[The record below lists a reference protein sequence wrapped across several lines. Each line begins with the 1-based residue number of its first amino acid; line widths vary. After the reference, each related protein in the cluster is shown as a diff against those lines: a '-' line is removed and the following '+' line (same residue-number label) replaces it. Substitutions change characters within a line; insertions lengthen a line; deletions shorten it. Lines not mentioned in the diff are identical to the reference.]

1 VDRALAIPAAVTLA
15 VMLWGIRAPSYR
27 GDEVDTVSAVSR
39 SLPQLIRLLGHTD
52 AVHGLY
58 YLLLWPVARVAG
70 TGEMA
75 TRLPSALA
83 MTAAAL
89 GVSAIARRLRS
100 RRGALSA
107 GLVFAALPAVTQ
119 QGHDARPYAMLTA
132 AVVLASYLLVRLAG
146 DPQPGR
152 FACYGLALV
161 LVGYLQVF
169 GLLIVPAH
177 AITLLAWRRR
187 GGTLA
192 VGGRRAQA
200 VLRGWLPAVAA
211 AGVLSA
217 PAALMAWLQRG
228 SVAWIKEPGW
238 YDARYLLAFLGGG
251 SVLSAVVMAVL
262 AGAGAGAAR
271 AGAGAARADA
281 RAARADAGCRAAGV
295 TPAEAGAAYA
305 HAGCRAAGVTPAEA
319 GADRRLFGLALPW
332 LVVPPALLWAVSFV
346 HPAYSARYVTFCLP
360 ATALLAGAALAA
372 LRAPVA
378 AAALGLLAALSVPG
392 PLGQR
397 AVRVSG
403 GSTGAAAMQAASRFL
418 AAHERPGD
426 AVVYPG
432 NSVPPLNLAYPAG
445 FGRLRDLSLAEPGA
459 AAGRLYGVAVRPA
472 VLRLRERGARRIWV
486 AEIGGPWPDPAGY
499 VAPGFRLARR
509 WESPG
514 GSARA
519 WLYAQRR

>member
-1 VDRALAIPAAVTLA
+1 VHARNATANAAVRRPLTAPAATRRLRVDWELAIPAAVTLA
-15 VMLWGIRAPSYR
+15 VMLWGIRTPSYW

-70 TGEMA
+70 TGEVA

-100 RRGALSA
+100 RRAALCA

-132 AVVLASYLLVRLAG
+132 AVVLASYLLPGLTD
-146 DPQPGR
+146 DPRPGR
-152 FACYGLALV
+152 FAGYGLALV
-161 LVGYLQVF
+161 LVGYLQVL

-187 GGTLA
+187 GGTFG
-192 VGGRRAQA
+192 VGGLSARG

-211 AGVLSA
+211 AGALSV
-217 PAALMAWLQRG
+217 PAAVMAWLQRG
-228 SVAWIKEPGW
+228 SFAWIKEPGW
-238 YDARYLLAFLGGG
+238 YDFRYLLAFLAGG

-262 AGAGAGAAR
+262 AAAAAIRGAHQL
-271 AGAGAARADA
+271 
-281 RAARADAGCRAAGV
+281 
-295 TPAEAGAAYA
+295 P
-305 HAGCRAAGVTPAEA
+305 
-319 GADRRLFGLALPW
+319 GLALPW
-332 LVVPPALLWAVSFV
+332 LVVPPALLWAVSFLQ
-346 HPAYSARYVTFCLP
+346 PAYSARYVTFCLP
-360 ATALLAGAALAA
+360 ATALLVGAALAT
-372 LRAPVA
+372 LRTPFA
-378 AAALGLLAALSVPG
+378 AAALGLLVALSVPG
-392 PLGQR
+392 PLGQW

-403 GSTGAAAMQAASRFL
+403 GSTGAAAIQAASQFL
-418 AAHERPGD
+418 AAHERSGD

-445 FGRLRDLSLAEPGA
+445 FGRLRDLALAEPGA
-459 AAGRLYGVAVRPA
+459 EAGRLYSVAVSPS
-472 VLRLRERGARRIWV
+472 VLHRRERGARRIWV
-486 AEIGGPWPDPAGY
+486 AEISGPWPDPADY
-499 VAPGFRLARR
+499 VVPGFRLAQR
-509 WESPG
+509 WASPA
-514 GSARA
+514 GSARL
-519 WLYAQRR
+519 WLYVKRR